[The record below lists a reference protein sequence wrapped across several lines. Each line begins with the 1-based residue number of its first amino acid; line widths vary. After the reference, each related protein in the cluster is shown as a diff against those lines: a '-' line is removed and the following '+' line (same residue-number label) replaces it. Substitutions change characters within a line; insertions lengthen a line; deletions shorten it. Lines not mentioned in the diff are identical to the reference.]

1 MLQNTRWKIMTT
13 DAGVPIAPHRFYGT
27 ATMSDGTV
35 APDGTVVTALFGDEE
50 AITTTVGSTFQPGF
64 YLLDV
69 PEPTGDVTA
78 VTFKVGSETTSESVT
93 WSSRES
99 EELNLTGLAPDG

>member
-35 APDGTVVTALFGDEE
+35 APDGTVVKRRDCATVFSMFAAWLAYKMDAVEVMTAIVGGIFGLLGGVSLRIIEGEGEE
-50 AITTTVGSTFQPGF
+50 
-64 YLLDV
+64 
-69 PEPTGDVTA
+69 
-78 VTFKVGSETTSESVT
+78 
-93 WSSRES
+93 
-99 EELNLTGLAPDG
+99 